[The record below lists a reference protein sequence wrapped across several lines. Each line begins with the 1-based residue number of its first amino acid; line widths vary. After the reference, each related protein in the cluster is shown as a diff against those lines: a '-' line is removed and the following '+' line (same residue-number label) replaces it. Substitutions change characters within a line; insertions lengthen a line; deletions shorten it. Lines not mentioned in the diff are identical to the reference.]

1 MSIDCLFWTHVLNHQ
16 FMFIFESLTALL
28 EQNIRKNTSVHKSVF
43 LSCAVWCWRSQE
55 RQARWATHAQTL
67 WLNKW
72 KIKINRKTHIKASQS
87 NGKCK
92 IKWIFAFCQFVCRRR
107 QQRRESEQERGKH
120 IKRKTIICWQKF
132 HIWKHRIYFFSQCA
146 RSARDICCCF
156 FLFDYL
162 DSCRCC
168 RRRWTTLLH
177 LVRLSFFRFVLYT
190 NNKEKTLCS
199 FSTPLRLYI
208 WIEFR
213 PFFCARL
220 SMHCC
225 QLTDRFSMTSL
236 AINFLFCHTPRLVF
250 GCFRKSQQSYIALF
264 AAIYLNAQFQMGWAV
279 QQPRLLFFI
288 ILNFRFDNSMRCFI
302 KR

>member
-1 MSIDCLFWTHVLNHQ
+1 MDFCILPICLSTTTT
-16 FMFIFESLTALL
+16 TAR
-28 EQNIRKNTSVHKSVF
+28 E
-43 LSCAVWCWRSQE
+43 W
-55 RQARWATHAQTL
+55 ARA
-67 WLNKW
+67 
-72 KIKINRKTHIKASQS
+72 RKTHKKENNYLLTKIPYLETS
-87 NGKCK
+87 NL
-92 IKWIFAFCQFVCRRR
+92 F
-107 QQRRESEQERGKH
+107 
-120 IKRKTIICWQKF
+120 
-132 HIWKHRIYFFSQCA
+132 FFSMRSFRA
-146 RSARDICCCF
+146 RYLLLFF

-250 GCFRKSQQSYIALF
+250 GCVRKSQQSYIALF